1 MSWDFNLLTHRQ
13 FPRQFEFNPS
23 SSKEELVFGTLGGSV
38 YHAAFDDGAAARMR
52 NLGNFGNGKLDSIL
66 GLCWLRRDASRFVA
80 GSSRGEI
87 VCGDVRDG
95 FNGQLPGQ
103 PPSAVAV
110 YPSFN
115 KLTSVHIN
123 SQNNF
128 LVASGYTTSVRIY
141 DLETAAVL
149 HDYDGI
155 HTNHINISRFA
166 NHAPFVFST
175 SSFDG
180 TCKTFDLRMKP
191 SEGGIY
197 TCKCGS
203 GVVMISYSPDD
214 TFLLASALDNEITQF
229 LALDGRRHSTLEVPR
244 TGLVSNFTRA
254 YYSQS
259 GAYVYTGEAHPRP
272 AAHPPR
278 RRSVFRIPGVHRDNT
293 RRLHNGQSVPVA
305 QDPLHHMPH
314 WLQ

>member
-13 FPRQFEFNPS
+13 FPRQFELHP
-23 SSKEELVFGTLGGSV
+23 SKEELVFGTIAGHV
-38 YHAAFDDGAAARMR
+38 YHAAFADGAASAQVR
-52 NLGNFGNGKLDSIL
+52 NLGHFGDGKLDSIL

-80 GSSRGEI
+80 GSSRGAI
-87 VCGDVRDG
+87 VCGDTRDG
-95 FNGQLPGQ
+95 VNGELPGRA
-103 PPSAVAV
+103 PAAVAV
-110 YPSFN
+110 YPSFD
-115 KLTSVHIN
+115 KLTSVHVN

-128 LVASGYTTSVRIY
+128 LVASGYTTSVRVY
-141 DLETAAVL
+141 DLETATVL

-191 SEGGIY
+191 TEGGIY

-203 GVVMISYSPDD
+203 GVVRLSLPVPLYVFPSVVDNARCCCRTQVMISYSPDD

-229 LALDGRRHSTLEVPR
+229 LALDGRRHSTFEVLPLCLCLLSPVSLSLLTHSTFEVSCLCLLSPASPSPR
-244 TGLVSNFTRA
+244 IHVLT
-254 YYSQS
+254 
-259 GAYVYTGEAHPRP
+259 
-272 AAHPPR
+272 
-278 RRSVFRIPGVHRDNT
+278 
-293 RRLHNGQSVPVA
+293 
-305 QDPLHHMPH
+305 PLS
-314 WLQ
+314 